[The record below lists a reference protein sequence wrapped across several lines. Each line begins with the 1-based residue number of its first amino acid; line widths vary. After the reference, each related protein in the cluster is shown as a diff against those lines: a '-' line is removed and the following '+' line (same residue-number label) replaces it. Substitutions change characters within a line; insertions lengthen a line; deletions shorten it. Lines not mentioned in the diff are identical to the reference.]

1 MSNQFEINILLLVED
16 SDDDII
22 ITQRKLYK
30 SEIKINEFIVAKTL
44 TEGISIVKNKNVDV
58 VLLDLNLPEAKG
70 LDTLTEFRKVY
81 SGIIIVVTS
90 LEDQLTGIEAIRQG
104 ADEYLVKN
112 GMTEQT
118 LARAI
123 LHSRERRKIRSHVIS
138 LQENIEKLQQLT
150 SRVN

>member
-58 VLLDLNLPEAKG
+58 VLLDLN
-70 LDTLTEFRKVY
+70 
-81 SGIIIVVTS
+81 
-90 LEDQLTGIEAIRQG
+90 Q
-104 ADEYLVKN
+104 
-112 GMTEQT
+112 
-118 LARAI
+118 
-123 LHSRERRKIRSHVIS
+123 SRRSANRYRS
-138 LQENIEKLQQLT
+138 N
-150 SRVN
+150 